1 MKILVTGG
9 AGFIGSHLIDK
20 LLQSDNK
27 VVCIDDLSLGN
38 LENLKLA
45 KKNSSFEFIKKNLND
60 TEVLSKTFEKYDFDF
75 VYHMAANSDISKGA
89 TQTKIDLE
97 STFLTTFNILDQMKK
112 FDVKNIFW
120 TPKNFF

>member
-38 LENLKLA
+38 LENLTQDDD
-45 KKNSSFEFIKKNLND
+45 EF
-60 TEVLSKTFEKYDFDF
+60 
-75 VYHMAANSDISKGA
+75 
-89 TQTKIDLE
+89 DL
-97 STFLTTFNILDQMKK
+97 TYPN
-112 FDVKNIFW
+112 
-120 TPKNFF
+120 

>member
-75 VYHMAANSDISKGA
+75 V
-89 TQTKIDLE
+89 
-97 STFLTTFNILDQMKK
+97 
-112 FDVKNIFW
+112 
-120 TPKNFF
+120 